1 MKAITLLIP
10 LLAVGCAATMTTPK
24 KVYVHPEKYSLD
36 LIIPTAW
43 NGNHPVTHF
52 SHELI
57 VGKTYQDYRGIDY
70 KLVPTEDSNLFVLQ
84 IQVNRP

>member
-24 KVYVHPEKYSLD
+24 KVYVHPENYSCD
-36 LIIPTAW
+36 LIIPTTW
-43 NGNHPVTHF
+43 DGNQPVAHF

-57 VGKTYQDYRGIDY
+57 VGKTYRDYRGMEY
-70 KLVPTEDSNLFVLQ
+70 KLIPTQDSGVFVLQ
-84 IQVNRP
+84 MQVNRP